1 MPHEPAHIIRL
12 DRRGKLTCDTLSA
25 NVLGEIQAAYKAQPW
40 YSDKLARKAFRR
52 RIHEL
57 MRREGRG
64 IVIIGPG
71 MSFEPPPPFMEFF
84 EPIQLGTNDPQ
95 LLTLSGSK
103 PTRQE
108 SVMKILIVLGLLGAL
123 AGLIP
128 LLIAF
133 LRGQTRVVSIIV
145 LAVGATTVFMCVLI
159 YVIQRIAG
167 KWYLLPAAV
176 AVRTRAA
183 KGNPLILLTPL
194 DCAATLRWVSNGK
207 SSMLMLELW
216 REDCKCWRRAVSER
230 EAISFLAAWRSDETA
245 PPIEKLIEV
254 LAS

>member
-12 DRRGKLTCDTLSA
+12 DRRGKFTCDSLSER
-25 NVLGEIQAAYKAQPW
+25 VLAEIQAAYTAQPW
-40 YSDKLARKAFRR
+40 YTDKLGRKAFRR

-57 MRREGRG
+57 MRSEGRG

-95 LLTLSGSK
+95 MVTLSGSK

-108 SVMKILIVLGLLGAL
+108 SAMKFLIALGLLGAL

-145 LAVGATTVFMCVLI
+145 LAVGGMTIFMGVLI

-176 AVRTRAA
+176 AVRTRSA
-183 KGNPLILLTPL
+183 KGGPLIVLTPR
-194 DCAATLRWVSNGK
+194 DTAATMRWVSNGK
-207 SSMLMLELW
+207 TSMLMLELW
-216 REDCKCWRRAVSER
+216 REDGKSWRRAVSER
-230 EAISFLAAWRSDETA
+230 EAISFLAAWRSDEAA
-245 PPIEKLIEV
+245 PPVEKLTEL
-254 LAS
+254 LAP